1 VPEQDPAAQPGAEQP
16 PQSSNPATLLGNPT
30 SQPTTTPPTQT
41 SQATPAQPNSVYIE
55 ANDYRNLLHEI
66 ASLRDF
72 KSSTEREIEQKEQ
85 LRLKALAEKGQTEE
99 ALNQQRVA
107 FEKKLSDAQN
117 RGAKIEQDWLSEK
130 LESAIAAGLTGRMF
144 VGEDPVGTADIVRT
158 VLRSEL
164 EAVIDAAGKPIVR
177 HKGTLRPASEYIPER
192 LNSRQIAPFLAASSK
207 GGTAPGGG
215 PPAKGGEGEKAP
227 AKDRKTLLEE
237 RLRDR
242 YKTHVR

>member
-1 VPEQDPAAQPGAEQP
+1 MPDQDPAAQPGAEQP
-16 PQSSNPATLLGNPT
+16 PQSSNPATPPGSPT
-30 SQPTTTPPTQT
+30 SQPTTTQLPPT
-41 SQATPAQPNSVYIE
+41 SQPSSPPPNSVYIE

-66 ASLRDF
+66 STLRDF
-72 KSSTEREIEQKEQ
+72 RATTEREIEQKEQ

-117 RGAKIEQDWLSEK
+117 RGARIEQDWLSEK
-130 LESAIAAGLTGRMF
+130 LESAIAAGLTGRIF

-192 LNSRQIAPFLAASSK
+192 LNSRQIAPFLAAFTK
-207 GGTAPGGG
+207 GGTAPAGG
-215 PPAKGGEGEKAP
+215 PPAKGGEGEKTP
-227 AKDRKTLLEE
+227 PKDRKTLLEE
-237 RLRDR
+237 RLKAR
-242 YKTHVR
+242 YQTHVR